1 MERWAMVQ
9 FRRGG
14 TVEDS
19 RIPQVDTGRME
30 TGSRRADMNQMAA
43 ISAFEGMRPKP
54 DFALLRDRYASGEIS
69 AAEFR
74 SQVLGRWKKKSS

>member
-1 MERWAMVQ
+1 MGQ
-9 FRRGG
+9 FRRGD
-14 TVEDS
+14 TAENS
-19 RIPQVDTGRME
+19 RIPRVDTDHME

-43 ISAFEGMRPKP
+43 ISAFEGLRPKP

-74 SQVLGRWKKKSS
+74 SQVLGRWKKTSS